1 MALGPIGGSW
11 DGNGVVG
18 EREGG
23 VGGSVGDSGSAGV
36 TWAHYCHCRHPC
48 HIFCSI
54 QPIYTIND

>member
-1 MALGPIGGSW
+1 MMDPIWQGVETALGPVGSSW

-36 TWAHYCHCRHPC
+36 TIV
-48 HIFCSI
+48 HII
-54 QPIYTIND
+54 